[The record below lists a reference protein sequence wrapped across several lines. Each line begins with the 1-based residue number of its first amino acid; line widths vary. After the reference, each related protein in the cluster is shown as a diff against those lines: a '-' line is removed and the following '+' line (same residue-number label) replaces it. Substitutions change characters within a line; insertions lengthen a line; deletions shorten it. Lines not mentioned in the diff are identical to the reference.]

1 MKLQRTSMMLLGIA
15 AACVLIVSLILY
27 FGDRPNPAELRGRE
41 TVDTA
46 SGRPLVQIG
55 PVYITEADL
64 TRYKEHLQLT
74 SATPADDPTLVK
86 ELVIDQLMLHL
97 ADEQGLTATREEGI
111 REAERMR
118 KTLQEQPAEV
128 QKQHAAFIDELKVS
142 EETYWE
148 DYAAPVYQE
157 QLSREKLV
165 SSLVAKQKED
175 GRDVVATGHALRNEL
190 LEAALKDGTVK
201 VLDPDM
207 QW

>member
-1 MKLQRTSMMLLGIA
+1 MKLQRKSMMLLGIA

-27 FGDRPNPAELRGRE
+27 FGDRSNPAELRGRGAVE
-41 TVDTA
+41 NA
-46 SGRPLVQIG
+46 SGQPLVQIG
-55 PVYITEADL
+55 PVFITEADL
-64 TRYKEHLQLT
+64 IRYKEHMQFT

-86 ELVIDQLMLHL
+86 ELAIDQLMLYL
-97 ADEQGLTATREEGI
+97 ADAQGLTATREEGV

-118 KTLQEQPAEV
+118 KTLQEQPSDV
-128 QKQHAAFIDELKVS
+128 QEQHAKFIDELKVN

-148 DYAAPVYQE
+148 EYAAPFYQE
-157 QLSREKLV
+157 QLSKEKLV
-165 SSLVAKQKED
+165 SALVAKQKED
-175 GRDVVATGHALRNEL
+175 GRDVIATGQALRNEL

>member
-1 MKLQRTSMMLLGIA
+1 MKIQRKSMMLLGIA
-15 AACVLIVSLILY
+15 AACVLIVSLILH
-27 FGDRPNPAELRGRE
+27 FGDRSNPAELRGHE
-41 TVDTA
+41 AAENA

-55 PVYITEADL
+55 SLYITEADL
-64 TRYKEHLQLT
+64 ARYKEHMQFT
-74 SATPADDPTLVK
+74 SETPADDTTLVK
-86 ELVIDQLMLHL
+86 ELAIDQLMLHL

-128 QKQHAAFIDELKVS
+128 QAQHAAFIDELKVS
-142 EETYWE
+142 EEAYWE
-148 DYAAPVYQE
+148 DYAAPFYQE
-157 QLSREKLV
+157 QLSKAKLV
-165 SSLVAKQKED
+165 SALVAKQKED
-175 GRDVVATGHALRNEL
+175 GRDVIATGQALRNEL